1 MRVFTLILLVAGLA
15 GGYHWW
21 HGRSAQ
27 AATSAGNANGFV
39 AVQMPDGANRNVVLV
54 LAPRNCP
61 SAQAQ
66 RAEALV
72 AGLEQQGIP
81 VVKGDSMSFDI
92 ENPTSEQQ
100 AGVERAVAVF
110 NEGAPAVFIDGMAM
124 SNPTTAQA
132 ASEYRRSRH

>member
-1 MRVFTLILLVAGLA
+1 MRFFTMILLVAGLA

-27 AATSAGNANGFV
+27 AATSAENANGFV
-39 AVQMPDGANRNVVLV
+39 AVEMPDGANRNAVLV

-81 VVKGDSMSFDI
+81 VVKGDTMSFDI
-92 ENPTSEQQ
+92 VNPSAEQQ

-110 NEGAPAVFIDGMAM
+110 NEGAPAVFIAGMAM

-132 ASEYRRSRH
+132 TSEYRRSRH

>member
-1 MRVFTLILLVAGLA
+1 MRFFTLILLIAGLA

-21 HGRSAQ
+21 HGRSAH
-27 AATSAGNANGFV
+27 AAASAGNENGFV
-39 AVQMPDGANRNVVLV
+39 PVVMPDGASRNAVLV

-61 SAQAQ
+61 SEQAR
-66 RAEALV
+66 RAEALI

-92 ENPTSEQQ
+92 GNPTSEQR

-110 NEGAPAVFIDGMAM
+110 NQGAPAVFVDGMAM
-124 SNPTTAQA
+124 SNPSVAQA
-132 ASEYRRSRH
+132 ASEYRRARH